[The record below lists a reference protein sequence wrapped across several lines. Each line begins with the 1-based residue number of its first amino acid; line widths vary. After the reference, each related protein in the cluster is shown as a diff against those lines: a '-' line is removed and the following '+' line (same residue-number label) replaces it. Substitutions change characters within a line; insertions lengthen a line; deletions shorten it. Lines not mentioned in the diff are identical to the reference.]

1 MLHFRIE
8 GDGPVI
14 VFLHGFMESSSMWN
28 FLPLENLPFR
38 KIFIDLPGHGKSFL
52 NPTFDKPSLD
62 YFLSEVIAVM
72 TALDIK
78 QFHAVGH
85 SMGGYVALLLKEEL
99 NACEKVL
106 LLNSNFWA
114 DNEQKKKDRIRMA
127 DIAFK
132 SKRVLINEAIPNLFG
147 EPNKFPLEIEQL
159 KTEALQMSSE
169 SIAYASL
176 AMRERKDF
184 SKPIQNNPTDFFII
198 HGKQDRLVQTQ
209 EIKDKTPNSTNL
221 MIIENAGH
229 MAHIESP
236 EMVMSHLGEI
246 FC

>member
-1 MLHFRIE
+1 
-8 GDGPVI
+8 
-14 VFLHGFMESSSMWN
+14 
-28 FLPLENLPFR
+28 
-38 KIFIDLPGHGKSFL
+38 
-52 NPTFDKPSLD
+52 
-62 YFLSEVIAVM
+62 
-72 TALDIK
+72 
-78 QFHAVGH
+78 
-85 SMGGYVALLLKEEL
+85 MGGYVALLLKEEL
-99 NACEKVL
+99 NACEKVV

-159 KTEALQMSSE
+159 KSEALQMSSE

-236 EMVMSHLGEI
+236 EMVMSHLRKI